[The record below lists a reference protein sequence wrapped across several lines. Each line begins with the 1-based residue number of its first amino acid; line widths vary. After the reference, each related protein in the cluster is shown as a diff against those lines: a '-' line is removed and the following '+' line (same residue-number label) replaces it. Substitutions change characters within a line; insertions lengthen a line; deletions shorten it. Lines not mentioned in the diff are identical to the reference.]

1 MKIVLTIHH
10 RLSRN
15 AGAPGV
21 TLDFAEQLT
30 KQGHKVRVIS
40 FDDLQLRLP
49 ERVAALLFPL
59 LVAWRLL
66 CWRPAIV
73 DASTGDAAA
82 IIMMPRVLRPF
93 VVVTRSHGLE
103 PLAWRRE
110 KDESITA
117 ARQISFRRRLYMNLC
132 RVPMVNLTLRRS
144 DGVIALNQDE
154 ADYLKRLGARAII
167 VSANG
172 IPDHLAPEPHPTEL
186 PIDAITGIA
195 FVGSYIAR
203 KGIDVLATATSE
215 LFKNRDDVRLGL
227 FGTGADQS
235 TILSDYSK
243 CIHSRI
249 SVVPQFERSELP
261 RLLAD
266 YDILACPSFFEGA
279 SIALLEGM
287 ACGLAPVVTEAC
299 TSGVVRDG
307 INGLVVQTGDAK
319 AFERA
324 LKRLV
329 GSPKLRRQLASAA
342 QQTAREHTWSIV
354 CERIASWYSELL
366 YA

>member
-1 MKIVLTIHH
+1 M
-10 RLSRN
+10 
-15 AGAPGV
+15 
-21 TLDFAEQLT
+21 
-30 KQGHKVRVIS
+30 IS
-40 FDDLQLRLP
+40 FDDFQMRLP

-66 CWRPAIV
+66 RWRPEII

-82 IIMMPRVLRPF
+82 ILMMPRVLRSF

-110 KDESITA
+110 ADDSITA
-117 ARQISFRRRLYMNLC
+117 ARQISVKRRLYMNLC

-154 ADYLKRLGARAII
+154 AKYLKRLGARTVL

-172 IPDHLAPEPHPTEL
+172 ISDHLALEPCPTEL
-186 PIDAITGIA
+186 SIDAITDIA

-203 KGIDVLATATSE
+203 KGIDVLASAASE
-215 LFKNRDDVRLGL
+215 LFKDRDDVRLGL
-227 FGTGADQS
+227 FGTGADRS
-235 TILSDYSK
+235 TILSDYSS

-249 SVVPQFERSELP
+249 SVVPKFERSELP

-266 YDILACPSFFEGA
+266 YDILACPSLFEGA

-299 TSGVVRDG
+299 TSGIVRDG
-307 INGLVVQTGDAK
+307 INGLVVETGDAE
-319 AFERA
+319 AFEKA
-324 LKRLV
+324 
-329 GSPKLRRQLASAA
+329 LRRLIDNPTLRHHLASAA
-342 QQTAREHTWSIV
+342 QQAAREHTWSII
-354 CERIASWYSELL
+354 CERIVLWYSELL